1 MSTIWILSA
10 NGGKARIF
18 SAESPTA
25 DLVEIA
31 TITHPESRLRAK
43 ELASDRPGRAFDT
56 AGVGRHAMSSQV
68 DAKEQ
73 EQIRFAREIVDR
85 LDQGR
90 VEGDFE
96 HLVVVAAPGFLGHLR
111 ATMAGPLQAMVSA
124 ELVKDYTEL
133 SARELR
139 EQLPSTRI

>member
-1 MSTIWILSA
+1 MSTTWILTA

-18 SAESPTA
+18 SAESPTSPLA
-25 DLVEIA
+25 EIA
-31 TITHPESRLRAK
+31 TITHPESRLRAR

-85 LDQGR
+85 LEQGR
-90 VEGDFE
+90 VERDFE

-111 ATMAGPLQAMVSA
+111 ATMAEPLHALVA
-124 ELVKDYTEL
+124 KELAKDYTEL
-133 SARELR
+133 TASELR
-139 EQLPSTRI
+139 AHLPQTI